1 LKPID
6 AAKACSGASSPM
18 WLSPVSGS
26 LGGASGVGSPDG
38 KGVTC
43 VASCLVIRPPPGIRF
58 VLLMAGG
65 LSSGAVARLNTLG
78 DGDEAVAFLSA
89 LARRGRSSYTS
100 RTYAL
105 GLAHFLEWL
114 TARAVRL
121 AEVERGDVVDY
132 VAEFARNEVGGEAVS
147 RAAATVNHRV
157 SVLASFFAWL
167 IERDQLAGQGPW
179 LGRVSPIPPGSASM
193 AGGHGMPG
201 RDAPRRGRRGEL
213 RRRVPH
219 RMPARAEPA
228 AVAALMR
235 AARSARDRALLTLL
249 WRCGQRIGDW
259 SDEHGRHGVLGM
271 RLGDLDR
278 ASSTIVVS
286 LKGARDEHR
295 VPVSADFWPHF
306 AAYVREERGLGAP
319 EDPAWVALRRGRGRP
334 LGYATFET
342 QLRELG
348 RRAGARVTAHM
359 FRHALAQALVDT
371 AGLKVAQEVLGHA
384 HVSTTARSYARLDEA
399 AMVSALAAAG
409 EILDRPQ
416 SPAADGAAAAEG
428 GFVFAYD
435 PDTLAELEQAV
446 HGGIP

>member
-1 LKPID
+1 M
-6 AAKACSGASSPM
+6 S
-18 WLSPVSGS
+18 
-26 LGGASGVGSPDG
+26 
-38 KGVTC
+38 
-43 VASCLVIRPPPGIRF
+43 R
-58 VLLMAGG
+58 
-65 LSSGAVARLNTLG
+65 GAVERLQALE
-78 DGDEAVAFLSA
+78 DGDEAVAFLQA
-89 LARRGRSSYTS
+89 LANRGRSSYTL

-114 TARAVRL
+114 SARDTRL
-121 AEVERGDVVDY
+121 GEIERGDVVAY
-132 VAEFARNEVGGEAVS
+132 VAEFARNEVHDVVLG

-157 SVLASFFAWL
+157 SVLASLFAWL
-167 IERDQLAGQGPW
+167 VERDQLAGDGAW
-179 LGRVSPIPPGSASM
+179 VGGVSPVPSGSTGM
-193 AGGHGMPG
+193 TGGHGMPG
-201 RDAPRRGRRGEL
+201 RDAPQRGRRGEL

-219 RMPARAEPA
+219 RLPARAEPA
-228 AVAALMR
+228 AVAALME

-259 SDEHGRHGVLGM
+259 SEEHGRHGVLGM

-278 ASSTIVVS
+278 ASSAIVVS

-295 VPVSADFWPHF
+295 VPVSADFWPLF
-306 AAYVREERGLGAP
+306 AAYVRDERGLGAP
-319 EDPAWVALRRGRGRP
+319 EDPAWVALRRGHGRP

-348 RRAGARVTAHM
+348 RRAGVRVTAHM

-371 AGLKVAQEVLGHA
+371 AGLKIAQEVLGHTN
-384 HVSTTARSYARLDEA
+384 VSTTARSYARVDEG

-416 SPAADGAAAAEG
+416 TPAGDGTAATGG

-435 PDTLAELEQAV
+435 PVTLSELDQAAS
-446 HGGIP
+446 GPSR